1 MRIWGAVVVVAS
13 DGWERGDATLL
24 GAQMERL
31 ARLAH
36 RVVWVNPHRGL
47 PGYAPMTA
55 GMQAALPSV
64 DEFVDGHTFDALQRL
79 AVLLSGGAR
88 RA

>member
-1 MRIWGAVVVVAS
+1 VVVVAS
-13 DGWERGDATLL
+13 DGWERGDATQL
-24 GAQMERL
+24 GDQMARL

-36 RVVWVNPHRGL
+36 RVVWVNPHRGM

-55 GMQAALPSV
+55 GMLAALPSV
-64 DEFVDGHTFDALQRL
+64 DDFVDGHTFDALQRL
-79 AVLLSGGAR
+79 AGLLAASRGGNR

>member
-1 MRIWGAVVVVAS
+1 M
-13 DGWERGDATLL
+13 
-24 GAQMERL
+24 
-31 ARLAH
+31 
-36 RVVWVNPHRGL
+36 

-64 DEFVDGHTFDALQRL
+64 DDFVDGHTFDALQRL
-79 AVLLSGGAR
+79 AGLLAASRGGNR